1 MNEITNIEFEHIR
14 LDGGTQ
20 TREQLNDSSVSEY
33 TEAFKNGAVFP
44 PVTVFF
50 DGSSF
55 WLADGFHRYSAC
67 KDAGFDSILANII
80 NGTKRDAVLFSKGAN
95 ADHGLP
101 RSNAIK
107 RKVVNDMLNDE
118 EWSKWSDREIARAC
132 CVSHTFVQNL
142 RPHLATL
149 PDADSANAEIPV
161 IRTVERN
168 GKTYEQNTA
177 NIGKNVAT
185 PKPEEHKKPSPVVNP
200 EPYVMPADDE
210 EFPSDDL
217 DLAQTCQ
224 DLEKERDAALEL
236 VKRYENTD
244 VKKVVADF
252 DGLHNRLLCETA
264 EKNEWIKKYN
274 FQSELLK
281 KIRSFVGA
289 ESNSEILTKL
299 GKS

>member
-1 MNEITNIEFEHIR
+1 MSEITNIEFEHIR

-33 TEAFKNGAVFP
+33 TEAFKNGAAFP

-101 RSNAIK
+101 RSNAVK
-107 RKVVNDMLNDE
+107 RKVVSDMLNDE
-118 EWSKWSDREIARAC
+118 EWAKWSNEAIAKHC
-132 CVSHTFVQNL
+132 SVSPHTV
-142 RPHLATL
+142 
-149 PDADSANAEIPV
+149 ADVRKSISANAEIPAT
-161 IRTVERN
+161 RTVERN

-185 PKPEEHKKPSPVVNP
+185 PKPEEYKKPSPVVNP
-200 EPYVMPADDE
+200 EPYVMPSDVE
-210 EFPSDDL
+210 EFPDNDL
-217 DLAQTCQ
+217 DLVQTCQ
-224 DLEKERDAALEL
+224 DLEKERDAALDL
-236 VKRYENTD
+236 VKRFEGTD
-244 VKKVVADF
+244 VQKVVNDF
-252 DGLHNRLLCETA
+252 DGLANRLACETRDH
-264 EKNEWIKKYN
+264 NELKRKYK
-274 FQSELLK
+274 FQSDLLK
-281 KIRSFVGA
+281 DIRLALGV
-289 ESNSEILTKL
+289 ESNFDILPKL